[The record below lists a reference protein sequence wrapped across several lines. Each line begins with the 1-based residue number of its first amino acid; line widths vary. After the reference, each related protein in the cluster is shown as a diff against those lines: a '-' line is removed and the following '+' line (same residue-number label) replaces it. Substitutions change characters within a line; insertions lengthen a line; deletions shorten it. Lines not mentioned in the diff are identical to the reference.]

1 MAMSIRNRRAESLA
15 RDVAELQQVSMTQAI
30 IEALEHQK
38 ARLETQQGRASG
50 AAAGVQKAR
59 LLSIQEIGTR
69 CAALPALDA
78 RTADEILGYDAD
90 GLPT

>member
-1 MAMSIRNRRAESLA
+1 MAMSIRNSRAESLA
-15 RDVAELQQVSMTQAI
+15 REVAELQQVSMTQAI

-38 ARLETQQGRASG
+38 ARLETQEGKVAG
-50 AAAGVQKAR
+50 AAAGGQKAR
-59 LLSIQEIGTR
+59 LLSILEIGAR
-69 CAALPALDA
+69 CAALPDLDG